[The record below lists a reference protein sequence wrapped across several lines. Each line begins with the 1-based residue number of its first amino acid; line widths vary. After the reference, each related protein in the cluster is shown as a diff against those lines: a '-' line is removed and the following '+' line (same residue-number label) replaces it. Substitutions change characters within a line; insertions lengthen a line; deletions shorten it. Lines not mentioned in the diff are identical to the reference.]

1 MPRLIDGKVTDAKLE
16 TFDELEVSDDEEVP
30 EDQQDEEKKEGLFGK
45 FADKLDDLM
54 EVDEDEFRDQLIMLN
69 NKYGHLW
76 KELGIAHDAELFDE
90 FDIVHRMLLGRVN
103 TPIIGLIGRV
113 KKNISFFGLYK
124 LNDRIEFD
132 IFRLENMK
140 KKLQNTIM
148 MLLNYQNKL
157 MANLNDSKTL
167 NYDKI
172 EDKFMDISTQQP
184 RQTERTRQQ
193 TKTRDQYEEMIINI
207 KNELFR
213 LKMGIEEQNE
223 REN

>member
-1 MPRLIDGKVTDAKLE
+1 M
-16 TFDELEVSDDEEVP
+16 
-30 EDQQDEEKKEGLFGK
+30 
-45 FADKLDDLM
+45 M

-76 KELGIAHDAELFDE
+76 KELGIKHDAELFDE

-140 KKLQNTIM
+140 KKL
-148 MLLNYQNKL
+148 
-157 MANLNDSKTL
+157 
-167 NYDKI
+167 
-172 EDKFMDISTQQP
+172 
-184 RQTERTRQQ
+184 
-193 TKTRDQYEEMIINI
+193 
-207 KNELFR
+207 
-213 LKMGIEEQNE
+213 
-223 REN
+223 